1 MSYLGILWFVSSVS
15 GGRRCQHGVALR
27 ASRGRRIPRRKPIR
41 LQVGRAALFLS
52 CCLVTALFLFP
63 IFWWLLCSFKPFGE
77 IFRIPPVYF
86 GFEPTLSW
94 YRTVLLGVS
103 YELQEIQIVGAIT
116 GSGGG
121 TYYSVPYLV
130 NSAIVAS
137 ASTVIVTALAAMAGY
152 GLSRF
157 TIRARS
163 HLIFWILSTRMMPV
177 VSISIPL
184 YLMYRAGGLLDS
196 RLGLVLAYVAMNLP
210 LGILL
215 MKSFIDD
222 IPREFDDAAL
232 VDGASRFHAFWLV
245 VIHYARPGLAATAIL
260 AFIASW
266 NEFLLA
272 LVLTSDQARTMPVA
286 ASTFVTSYGTEW
298 GYLAALG
305 SVAMLPTF
313 IFILMV
319 QRHLVRG
326 LTLGGMHA

>member
-1 MSYLGILWFVSSVS
+1 
-15 GGRRCQHGVALR
+15 
-27 ASRGRRIPRRKPIR
+27 
-41 LQVGRAALFLS
+41 
-52 CCLVTALFLFP
+52 
-63 IFWWLLCSFKPFGE
+63 
-77 IFRIPPVYF
+77 
-86 GFEPTLSW
+86 
-94 YRTVLLGVS
+94 
-103 YELQEIQIVGAIT
+103 
-116 GSGGG
+116 
-121 TYYSVPYLV
+121 
-130 NSAIVAS
+130 
-137 ASTVIVTALAAMAGY
+137 
-152 GLSRF
+152 
-157 TIRARS
+157 
-163 HLIFWILSTRMMPV
+163 MMPV

-196 RLGLVLAYVAMNLP
+196 RLGLIMAYVAMNLP

-232 VDGASRFHAFWLV
+232 VDGATRFHAFWLV
-245 VIHYARPGLAATAIL
+245 IVHYVRPGLAATAIL

-326 LTLGGMHA
+326 LTLGGVHF